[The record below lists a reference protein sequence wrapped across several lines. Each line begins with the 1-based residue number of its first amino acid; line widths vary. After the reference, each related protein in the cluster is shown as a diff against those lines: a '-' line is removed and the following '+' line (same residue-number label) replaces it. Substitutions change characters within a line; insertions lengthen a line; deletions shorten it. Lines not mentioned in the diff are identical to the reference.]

1 VRFEIPYPVSPAKG
15 HPSQIVTASFP
26 SSSNPRNAAQPFVD
40 ERVARLATVVRI
52 ADYTD
57 MWSALDRYS
66 ALEATLSV
74 VPQIIPQEAL
84 ELSEVLE
91 GKIRSHFE

>member
-1 VRFEIPYPVSPAKG
+1 
-15 HPSQIVTASFP
+15 
-26 SSSNPRNAAQPFVD
+26 
-40 ERVARLATVVRI
+40 
-52 ADYTD
+52 
-57 MWSALDRYS
+57 MWSALDRYC

-84 ELSEVLE
+84 ELSEALE

>member
-1 VRFEIPYPVSPAKG
+1 VVPTGRVTQNPVSRELGVSAER
-15 HPSQIVTASFP
+15 
-26 SSSNPRNAAQPFVD
+26 PR
-40 ERVARLATVVRI
+40 VRK

-57 MWSALDRYS
+57 MWSALDRYC
-66 ALEATLSV
+66 ALEDTLSV

-84 ELSEVLE
+84 ELSEALE